1 MRNEFKD
8 NLKQFTQA
16 MDKGGPWFLGDE
28 LSMIDLIM
36 APWAVRLWV
45 FEKWK
50 GGLQISEDDEVDEGV
65 WKRWRKWLAAVED
78 RQSVKET
85 TSDEEH
91 YLPLYERYARDEA
104 QSEMAKSIRAGR
116 GVV

>member
-1 MRNEFKD
+1 
-8 NLKQFTQA
+8 
-16 MDKGGPWFLGDE
+16 MDKEGPWFLGSE

-45 FEKWK
+45 FDKWK
-50 GGLQISEDDEVDEGV
+50 GGLQIPDDDKVDDAV
-65 WKRWRKWLAAVED
+65 WKRWRQWLEKVEN
-78 RQSVKET
+78 RPSVKET
-85 TSDEEH
+85 MSEEEH